1 MKLTTLILILVGSLA
16 AQAGTYQGKIVDSG
30 GEPLVGVQVFLK
42 DSYNGTTTN
51 VDGEFSI
58 TLSEGSGVLTV
69 SYIGYKTQEVTVSS
83 SAEPLLVTL
92 EVDILKGDEVLVT
105 GLASSVKRRNAANAV
120 ASVSGEELV
129 GAPVQTLD
137 GALNGKF
144 AGVRVRHNSGAP
156 GGGMSVNLRG
166 VSTITGE
173 TQPLY
178 VIDGVIVN
186 NSTNQSG
193 VDVISAATGAGSAR
207 PQGQPAN
214 RISDFNPNDIESIE
228 VLKGASA
235 AAIYGAKATNG
246 VIIITTKK
254 GTAGKTRINFS
265 QKMGTSTILKTV
277 GTRDFTYDEAVA
289 QYGKS
294 VADLGTHSGGKYSK
308 TYDYE
313 DMLYGNSGALKETSL
328 SVSGGSDQTQFY
340 LSTQFLD
347 EESIVKNRY
356 YERVAGRL
364 NLNHRISDKFKLAST
379 VYLARTKSDRGIT
392 GNDNTNKSY
401 NFSFGFTPN
410 FVDITQNSDGS
421 WPDNPTNPS
430 NPLHTV
436 AVLTNE
442 ETVNRATGSLSANY
456 TVFRTGSSSFSLN
469 SVFSGDYV
477 GQLNEIFSPPDL
489 QDEKSKDNAGQ
500 SVLTNT
506 HSLNTN
512 VNLNGVFRMNI
523 SGLKSTTTAGLSYE
537 TLDWNYSSIM
547 ASGMVVTQTNIDQS
561 ASTSTLQSRR
571 IQQDRG
577 VFVQEEVQLGDAVY
591 AAVSL
596 RGDKSSTLGKT
607 DEYNWYPKVA
617 ASYQFGSIAGV
628 FDELKVRAA
637 SGQTGNLPPPTAKY
651 TSMSP
656 YNIGGMGGLVSGGV
670 QGYDEV
676 EPERTAETEFGVDFS
691 ALAGMVGV
699 EFTVYKQKIEGLL
712 LQVEEAPST
721 GFSSK
726 WANAGKME
734 TSGTE
739 LGVTLNPL
747 RSKSLNWLSR
757 TTYYQSKAKITEL
770 SVDPYNTGG
779 FATFLGGYRIEEGWD
794 PHTIIGSEMEADG
807 TTHVKLGSESPDF
820 MMGFNNRF
828 SFGDF
833 SVVAHVDWKNGGQN
847 VNLQQLI
854 ADLGGTTVDFDD
866 KTVDPDGTLTNGAYR
881 LGNLGAITRPYI
893 QDAGYV
899 RLSEL
904 SLSYNLPKSMLGGAA
919 VERVQVS
926 FTGRNLWQT
935 TPYAGWNPDVSQFGN
950 VGVGGSVDT
959 GPYPMSKSMYLSVNI
974 SL

>member
-1 MKLTTLILILVGSLA
+1 MRIITLSLVLTSLLS
-16 AQAGTYQGKIVDSG
+16 AQSVFQGTVTDTD
-30 GEPLVGVQVFLK
+30 GESLPGVQVFLK
-42 DSYNGTTTN
+42 DTYTGTTTSME
-51 VDGEFSI
+51 GEFKI
-58 TLSEGSGVLTV
+58 AIPEDAGVLV
-69 SYIGYKTQEVTVSS
+69 FSYIGYETQEVEVSS
-83 SAEPLLVTL
+83 STPSPFSVEMK
-92 EVDILKGDEVLVT
+92 VDVLKGDEVIVT

-137 GALNGKF
+137 AALNGKF

-178 VIDGVIVN
+178 VIDGVVVN

-193 VDVISAATGAGSAR
+193 IDVVSAATGAGSAR

-214 RISDFNPNDIESIE
+214 RISDFNPNDIESVE

-254 GTAGKTRINFS
+254 GQAGKTRVNFS
-265 QKMGTSTILKTV
+265 QKFGSSSVMKKV
-277 GTRDFTYDEAVA
+277 GTRDFTYQEAVDQFGA
-289 QYGKS
+289 S
-294 VADLGTHSGGKYSK
+294 VADLGTHSAGKYTK

-313 DMLYGNSGALKETSL
+313 DMLYGNTGALKETSL
-328 SVSGGSDQTQFY
+328 SLSGGSDKTQFY
-340 LSTQFLD
+340 LSTQYLD
-347 EESIVKNRY
+347 EKSIVKNRF
-356 YERVAGRL
+356 YERFSGRL
-364 NLNHRISDKFKLAST
+364 NMNHRVSDRFKVAST
-379 VYLARTKSDRGIT
+379 AYLARTKSDRGIT

-410 FVDITQNSDGS
+410 FVNITQNADGT
-421 WPDNPTNPS
+421 WPDHPTNPS

-436 AVLTNE
+436 EVLTNE
-442 ETVNRATGSLSANY
+442 ETVNRATGSVSADY

-477 GQLNEIFSPPDL
+477 GQLNEIFSPPEL
-489 QDEKSKDNAGQ
+489 QDEKSKDNPGQ

-512 VNLNGVFRMNI
+512 VNLNGVFRTTVGAM
-523 SGLKSTTTAGLSYE
+523 KSTTTSGLSFE

-571 IQQDRG
+571 FQQDRG
-577 VFVQEEVQLGDAVY
+577 VFVQEELQVGDAVY
-591 AAVSL
+591 VAASM

-617 ASYQFGSIAGV
+617 GSYQFGSMAGL
-628 FDELKVRAA
+628 FDNLKVRLAY
-637 SGQTGNLPPPTAKY
+637 GQTGNLPPPTAKY
-651 TSMSP
+651 TSMAP

-670 QGYDEV
+670 AGLEDV
-676 EPERTAETEFGVDFS
+676 EPERTTETEFGVDFS
-691 ALAGMVGV
+691 AFDKMVGV
-699 EFTVYKQKIEGLL
+699 EFTMYNQQVEGLL

-721 GFSSK
+721 GFSTK
-726 WANAGKME
+726 WANAGSMK
-734 TSGTE
+734 TDGVE
-739 LGVTLNPL
+739 LGVTLNPI
-747 RSKSLNWLSR
+747 RSKQMNWLSK
-757 TTYYQSKAKITEL
+757 TTYYSSKAEITEL

-779 FATFLGGYRIEEGWD
+779 FATFLGAYRIEKGWD
-794 PHTIIGSEMEADG
+794 PHTIVGSEMKDG
-807 TTHVKLGSESPDF
+807 KHVKLGNESPDF
-820 MMGFNNRF
+820 MMGFNNRV
-828 SFGDF
+828 SFGDV
-833 SVVAHVDWKNGGQN
+833 SVVAHFDLKKGGQN
-847 VNLQQLI
+847 VNLQELI
-854 ADLGGTTVDFDD
+854 ADLGGTTYDFDD
-866 KTVDPDGTLTNGAYR
+866 KGVDPEGKLNNGPYR
-881 LGNLGAITRPYI
+881 LANLGSITTPYV
-893 QDAGYV
+893 QDAGYF

-904 SLSYNLPKSMLGGAA
+904 SVMYNVPKSMMGSTN
-919 VERVQVS
+919 VNRVQIG
-926 FTGRNLWQT
+926 FTGRNLYQN
-935 TPYAGWNPDVSQFGN
+935 TPYSGWNPDVSQFGN

-959 GPYPMSKSMYLSVNI
+959 GPYPLAKSMYVTVNV
-974 SL
+974 SF

>member
-1 MKLTTLILILVGSLA
+1 
-16 AQAGTYQGKIVDSG
+16 
-30 GEPLVGVQVFLK
+30 
-42 DSYNGTTTN
+42 
-51 VDGEFSI
+51 
-58 TLSEGSGVLTV
+58 
-69 SYIGYKTQEVTVSS
+69 
-83 SAEPLLVTL
+83 
-92 EVDILKGDEVLVT
+92 
-105 GLASSVKRRNAANAV
+105 
-120 ASVSGEELV
+120 
-129 GAPVQTLD
+129 
-137 GALNGKF
+137 
-144 AGVRVRHNSGAP
+144 
-156 GGGMSVNLRG
+156 MSVNLRG

-193 VDVISAATGAGSAR
+193 IDVISAATGAGSAR

-254 GTAGKTRINFS
+254 GTAGKTRVNFS
-265 QKMGTSTILKTV
+265 QKMGTSTILKKI

-294 VADLGTHSGGKYSK
+294 VADLGTHSGGQFTK

-313 DMLYGNSGALKETSL
+313 DLLYGNSGALKETSL
-328 SVSGGSDQTQFY
+328 SVSGGSEQTQFY

-356 YERVAGRL
+356 YERVASRL
-364 NLNHRISDKFKLAST
+364 NLNHRVSDKFNLAST
-379 VYLARTKSDRGIT
+379 AYLARTKSDRGIT

-410 FVDITQNSDGS
+410 FVDIRQKPDGS

-436 AVLTNE
+436 AALKNE

-489 QDEKSKDNAGQ
+489 QDEKGKDNAGQ

-512 VNLNGVFRMNI
+512 VNLNGVFRMI
-523 SGLKSTTTAGLSYE
+523 MGGLKSTTTAGLSYE

-571 IQQDRG
+571 FQQDRG

-617 ASYQFGSIAGV
+617 ASYQFGSMAGI
-628 FDELKVRAA
+628 FDELKIRAA

-691 ALAGMVGV
+691 AIDGMVGV
-699 EFTVYKQKIEGLL
+699 EFTLYKQKIEGLL

-721 GFSSK
+721 GFSLK

-739 LGVTLNPL
+739 LGITLNPV
-747 RSKSLNWLSR
+747 RSKSFNWLSR

-770 SVDPYNTGG
+770 GVDPYNTGG
-779 FATFLGGYRIEEGWD
+779 FATFLGAYRIEEGWD
-794 PHTIIGSEMEADG
+794 PHTIVGSEMEADG
-807 TTHVKLGSESPDF
+807 ETHVKLGNESPDF
-820 MMGFNNRF
+820 MMGFNNRV

-847 VNLQQLI
+847 VNLQELI
-854 ADLGGTTVDFDD
+854 SDLGGTTVDYDD
-866 KTVDPDGTLTNGAYR
+866 NTLDPDGNLTNGNYR
-881 LGNLGAITRPYI
+881 LGNLGAITAPYI

-904 SLSYNLPKSMLGGAA
+904 TLSYNLPKSMLGGATI
-919 VERVQVS
+919 ERLQVS
-926 FTGRNLWQT
+926 LTGRNLWQT

-959 GPYPMSKSMYLSVNI
+959 GPYPLSKSMYLTVNV